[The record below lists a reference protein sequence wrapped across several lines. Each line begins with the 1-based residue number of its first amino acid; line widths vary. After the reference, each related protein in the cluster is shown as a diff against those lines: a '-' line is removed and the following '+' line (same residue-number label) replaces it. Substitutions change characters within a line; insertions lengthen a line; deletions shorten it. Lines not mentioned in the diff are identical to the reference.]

1 MSENAIIIKRKS
13 ADAIARE
20 AADKAKEY
28 PDLNTEVFTKVYTE
42 AYEEGYVE
50 GHAMGVARGQ
60 ALMLKKLTELGQTP
74 EQLCETFEMTRIEL
88 DTLLAMEL

>member
-13 ADAIARE
+13 AAAIAQE

-28 PDLNTEVFTKVYTE
+28 PELNTEVFTKVYTE

-50 GHAMGVARGQ
+50 V
-60 ALMLKKLTELGQTP
+60 
-74 EQLCETFEMTRIEL
+74 
-88 DTLLAMEL
+88 TLWVLQEDRLSC